1 MLRNGRVSQRKQIEV
16 SFFFMGSLQ
25 NLDMCGNQLG
35 SKLQQ
40 AATVQ
45 LCNKLPGPPEKKK
58 VNEKIRKANF
68 CGKFG
73 DLLSTIS

>member
-1 MLRNGRVSQRKQIEV
+1 
-16 SFFFMGSLQ
+16 MGSLQ

-58 VNEKIRKANF
+58 STRKS
-68 CGKFG
+68 GKQIFVENLG
-73 DLLSTIS
+73 IYSVP

>member
-1 MLRNGRVSQRKQIEV
+1 
-16 SFFFMGSLQ
+16 MGSLQ

-40 AATVQ
+40 AA
-45 LCNKLPGPPEKKK
+45 LPKKKK